1 MRRLSIH
8 SDALCHACDR
18 PAAEGLS
25 DGEGLWCRD
34 HGRLR
39 VVMHLERAAF
49 MMLQTYGRTELE
61 TTIAAVLAHRS
72 GPDIG
77 SAYAGDLRSDE
88 LATSLP
94 TRERV
99 R

>member
-1 MRRLSIH
+1 MRRLSIN
-8 SDALCHACDR
+8 SDALCHACGQ

-34 HGRLR
+34 HGRIR

-49 MMLQTYGRTELE
+49 TMLQTYGQTELE
-61 TTIAAVLAHRS
+61 TTIAAVLAHR
-72 GPDIG
+72 GG
-77 SAYAGDLRSDE
+77 HEYAGDLRSDE

-94 TRERV
+94 TRARV